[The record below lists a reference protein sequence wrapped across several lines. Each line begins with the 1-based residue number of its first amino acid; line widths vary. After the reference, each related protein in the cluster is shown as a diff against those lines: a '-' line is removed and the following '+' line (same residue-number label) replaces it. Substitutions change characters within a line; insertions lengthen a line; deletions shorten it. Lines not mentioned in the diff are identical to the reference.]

1 MAYNELK
8 IFAGSA
14 SKDLAEEICENLG
27 VPLGRSESLV
37 FRNDNQF
44 IRLNENVRET
54 DAFVIQTSCPPVD
67 RHLIESLIMVDA
79 LKRASARRITIVCPY
94 FPYSR
99 SDKKDQPRI
108 AITAALVA
116 NLMETA
122 GVNRVLTMDLHAEQ
136 IQGFFRVPVDQLL
149 ARPIIAGY
157 YREKHRQNGGLEQ
170 VVAMAPDAGS
180 ARRVR
185 AYAAMLD
192 VPLVLA
198 DKRRQDMHTEI
209 LNIVGDVK
217 DKDVI
222 IFDDEIATGGSI
234 LEVAG
239 KVMES
244 GARSVSAG
252 VTHPVL
258 CGGAPELVEGSVLTE
273 LAVTNTIP
281 VPASHQVSKLTV
293 LSVARLFAEAI
304 LSIHTGQSVSR
315 LFA

>member
-8 IFAGSA
+8 IFAGTA
-14 SKDLAEEICENLG
+14 SNALATEICDVLG
-27 VPLGRSESLV
+27 VSLGRSETLTFKNENLFV
-37 FRNDNQF
+37 
-44 IRLNENVRET
+44 RLNENVRET

-67 RHLIESLIMVDA
+67 SNLLESLIMVDA
-79 LKRASARRITIVCPY
+79 LKRASARRITMVCPY

-108 AITAALVA
+108 AITAALIA
-116 NLMETA
+116 NLMQVA
-122 GVNRVLTMDLHAEQ
+122 GVHRVLTMDLHAEQ
-136 IQGFFRVPVDQLL
+136 IQGFFTVPVDQLL

-157 YREKHRQNGGLEQ
+157 FREKYRNSDGLNN

-185 AYAAMLD
+185 AYAAMLG

-198 DKRRQDMHTEI
+198 DKRRQDMDTEI
-209 LNIVGDVK
+209 MNIVGDVEGR
-217 DKDVI
+217 DVI

-234 LEVAG
+234 LEVAQ
-239 KVMES
+239 KVLDS
-244 GARSVSAG
+244 GARTVSAG

-258 CGGAPELVEGSVLTE
+258 CGGAPGRVQQSCLRE

-281 VPASHQVSKLTV
+281 LPPDYEQPKITV

>member
-8 IFAGSA
+8 IFAGRA
-14 SKDLAEEICENLG
+14 SQALATEICDHLG
-27 VPLGRSESLV
+27 MPLGRAETVTFS
-37 FRNDNQF
+37 NDDLF
-44 IRLNENVRET
+44 VRLNENVRET

-67 RHLIESLIMVDA
+67 THLMEAMIMVDA
-79 LKRASARRITIVCPY
+79 LKRASARRITMVCPY

-108 AITAALVA
+108 AITGALVA

-122 GVNRVLTMDLHAEQ
+122 GIQRVLTMDLHAEQ
-136 IQGFFRVPVDQLL
+136 LQGFFRVPVDQLL
-149 ARPIIAGY
+149 ARPIVAQY
-157 YREKHRQNGGLEQ
+157 FKDKYRNGEMNN

-185 AYAAMLD
+185 AYAALLE

-198 DKRRQDMHTEI
+198 DKRRIDMSTEI
-209 LNIVGDVK
+209 MNIVGDVEGRE
-217 DKDVI
+217 VI

-234 LEVAG
+234 LEVAER
-239 KVMES
+239 VLHQ
-244 GARSVSAG
+244 GAASVSAG

-258 CGGAPELVEGSVLTE
+258 CSDAHTKVQASVLKE

-281 VPASHQVSKLTV
+281 LPPGHQQPKITV

-315 LFA
+315 LFI

>member
-1 MAYNELK
+1 
-8 IFAGSA
+8 AGRA
-14 SKDLAEEICENLG
+14 SQALAEEICDHLG
-27 VPLGRSESLV
+27 VHLGRSETISYK
-37 FRNDNQF
+37 NDNLF
-44 IRLNENVRET
+44 VRLNENVRET
-54 DAFVIQTSCPPVD
+54 DAFIVQTSCPPVD
-67 RHLIESLIMVDA
+67 THLMESLIMVDA
-79 LKRASARRITIVCPY
+79 LKRASARRITMVCPY

-108 AITAALVA
+108 AITGALVA

-157 YREKHRQNGGLEQ
+157 FRDKYRNGDLQN
-170 VVAMAPDAGS
+170 VVAVAPDAGS

-185 AYAAMLD
+185 LYAALLD

-198 DKRRQDMHTEI
+198 DKRRQEMSTEI
-209 LNIVGDVK
+209 MNIVGDVEGK
-217 DKDVI
+217 DAI

-234 LEVAG
+234 LEVAE
-239 KVMES
+239 KVAEM
-244 GARSVSAG
+244 GATSVSAG

-258 CGGAPELVEGSVLTE
+258 CGDAPTKVEGSVLKE

-281 VPASHQVSKLTV
+281 IDPSCMRPKITV

-315 LFA
+315 LFG